1 MFPLAISRET
11 RSFDAMNPSDM
22 QYFPVAWPVLVV
34 LAALFALAI
43 VIVVLGVMRFASAS
57 MGLKP
62 GTMLAI
68 LLLALLG
75 SSINIPVAYLPER
88 EIQRA
93 AVVSFFGV
101 PYIVP
106 IVRQWPATV
115 VAVNVGGAVIPTL
128 LSVYLIARNGFYG
141 LAAVGIGIVAIVC
154 HALAQPVRGL
164 GIAEP
169 VFIPPLVTA
178 VVAILLS
185 RRYAAP
191 LAYVSGSLGTL
202 IGADLLNLGRIQG
215 LGAPVASIGGAGTF
229 DGIFVTG
236 LLAVIYAGVGVHG
249 WGRASR
255 FET

>member
-1 MFPLAISRET
+1 MT
-11 RSFDAMNPSDM
+11 PSNL
-22 QYFPVAWPVLVV
+22 QYFPVAWPVLLV
-34 LAALFALAI
+34 LTGLFAFA
-43 VIVVLGVMRFASAS
+43 VIILVLGVVRFASAG
-57 MGLKP
+57 MGLRP
-62 GTMLAI
+62 TTMIVI
-68 LLLALLG
+68 LLLALLT
-75 SSINIPVAYLPER
+75 SHINIAVAYLPER
-88 EIQRA
+88 EVERA

-106 IVRQWPATV
+106 VVHQLSSTV
-115 VAVNVGGAVIPTL
+115 LAVNVGGAIIPAL
-128 LSVYLIARNGFYG
+128 LSLYLIVRNGFYG
-141 LAAVGIGIVAIVC
+141 LAAAGIAIVAIVC
-154 HALAQPVRGL
+154 HLLAQPVRGI

-178 VVAILLS
+178 VTAILLS

-236 LLAVIYAGVGVHG
+236 LLAVIYAGIGVHLG
-249 WGRASR
+249 AGAPRGRLV
-255 FET
+255 